1 MCNELSH
8 STLRPKFKELSEI
21 CNDLLLCQPMQE
33 HLALLSG
40 QVKYVSNWLYGPAM
54 YMYRGWHVMC
64 VYTYK
69 SRLRKSFTKFI

>member
-40 QVKYVSNWLYGPAM
+40 QVKYVSN
-54 YMYRGWHVMC
+54 
-64 VYTYK
+64 
-69 SRLRKSFTKFI
+69 